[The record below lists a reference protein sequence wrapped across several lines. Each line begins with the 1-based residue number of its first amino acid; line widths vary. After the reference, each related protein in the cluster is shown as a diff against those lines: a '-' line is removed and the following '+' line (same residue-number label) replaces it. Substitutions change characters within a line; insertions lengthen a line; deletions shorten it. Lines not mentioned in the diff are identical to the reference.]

1 MREFRKVKVN
11 LGEKSYHIH
20 IGKNIVDLLPEII
33 SPSVTRK
40 KIFLV
45 SDEAVGS
52 TILPRV
58 RKILEDAGFELS
70 IILVPSGE
78 KSKSFEQLQIILS
91 ELLDN
96 NIERRDIVIALGG
109 GVIGDLVGFAS
120 SILYRGINFIQIP
133 TTLLAQVDSSIGGK
147 TAINVKQ
154 GKNLVGS
161 FHQPK
166 IVVADVNFLSTLSL
180 REVKAGFAEIIKYA
194 VLGNRSFFDWLSEN
208 SKKLLKLD
216 TESLIHAIETSCK
229 MKAKIVKEDEY
240 EQGKR
245 VLLNLGHTFGHA
257 FEKSVNTNGDGQSIL
272 HGEAIGIG
280 ICLAAKLSE
289 DFEESNMEDSIA
301 IEKLVADFGLPTNI
315 LDISKNLKISEVIK
329 FMKHDKKRNDDK
341 NTLIL
346 LKGIGRAFIHN
357 DVKDEDLAR
366 FLNNQGLKK

>member
-1 MREFRKVKVN
+1 MSEFRKVKVD

-20 IGKNIVDLLPEII
+20 IGENIVDLLPEII

-58 RKILEDAGFELS
+58 RKILEDSGFELS

-78 KSKSFEQLQIILS
+78 KSKSFEQLQILLS

-194 VLGNRSFFDWLSEN
+194 VLGDRYFFDWLSEN

-240 EQGKR
+240 EHGKR
-245 VLLNLGHTFGHA
+245 ILLNLGHTFGHA
-257 FEKSVNTNGDGQSIL
+257 FEKSVNTNGEGQSIL

-289 DFEESNMEDSIA
+289 DFKESNIEDSIA

>member
-78 KSKSFEQLQIILS
+78 KSKSFEQLQILLS

-194 VLGNRSFFDWLSEN
+194 VLGDRSFFDWLSEN

-216 TESLIHAIETSCK
+216 TETLIHAIEISCK

-289 DFEESNMEDSIA
+289 DFEESNIEDSIA

>member
-78 KSKSFEQLQIILS
+78 KSKSFEQLQILLS

-194 VLGNRSFFDWLSEN
+194 VLGNRAFFDWLNEN

-257 FEKSVNTNGDGQSIL
+257 FEKSVNTNGDGISIL

-289 DFEESNMEDSIA
+289 DFEESNIEDSIA
-301 IEKLVADFGLPTNI
+301 IEKLVTDFGLPTNI

-329 FMKHDKKRNDDK
+329 FMKHDKKRSDDK

>member
-78 KSKSFEQLQIILS
+78 KSKSFEQLQILLS

-180 REVKAGFAEIIKYA
+180 REVKAGFAEIEIT
-194 VLGNRSFFDWLSEN
+194 VPS
-208 SKKLLKLD
+208 
-216 TESLIHAIETSCK
+216 SL
-229 MKAKIVKEDEY
+229 MD
-240 EQGKR
+240 
-245 VLLNLGHTFGHA
+245 
-257 FEKSVNTNGDGQSIL
+257 
-272 HGEAIGIG
+272 
-280 ICLAAKLSE
+280 
-289 DFEESNMEDSIA
+289 
-301 IEKLVADFGLPTNI
+301 
-315 LDISKNLKISEVIK
+315 
-329 FMKHDKKRNDDK
+329 
-341 NTLIL
+341 
-346 LKGIGRAFIHN
+346 
-357 DVKDEDLAR
+357 
-366 FLNNQGLKK
+366 

>member
-161 FHQPK
+161 FHQHK
-166 IVVADVNFLSTLSL
+166 IVVADVNFLYTLSL

-289 DFEESNMEDSIA
+289 DFEESNIEDSIA

>member
-1 MREFRKVKVN
+1 MREFRKVKVD
-11 LGEKSYHIH
+11 LGDKSYHVH
-20 IGKNIVDLLPEII
+20 IGENIVDLLPEII
-33 SPSVTRK
+33 SPFVTRK

-45 SDEAVGS
+45 SDAAVGS

-58 RKILEDAGFELS
+58 RKILEDSGFELS
-70 IILVPSGE
+70 VILVPSGE
-78 KSKSFEQLQIILS
+78 KSKSFEQLQILLS

-109 GVIGDLVGFAS
+109 GVMGDLVGFAS

-180 REVKAGFAEIIKYA
+180 REIKAGFAEVIKYA
-194 VLGNRSFFDWLSEN
+194 VLGDRSFFDWLSEN

-257 FEKSVNTNGDGQSIL
+257 FEKSVNTNGEGQSIL

-289 DFEESNMEDSIA
+289 DFEESNIEDSIA

-329 FMKHDKKRNDDK
+329 FMKHDKKRSDDK

-346 LKGIGRAFIHN
+346 LKGIGEAFIHN
-357 DVKDEDLAR
+357 DVKDKDLAR

>member
-78 KSKSFEQLQIILS
+78 KSKSFEQLQILLS

-194 VLGNRSFFDWLSEN
+194 VLGDRSFFDWLSEN

-216 TESLIHAIETSCK
+216 TEALIHAIEISCK

-289 DFEESNMEDSIA
+289 DFEESNIEDSIA

-329 FMKHDKKRNDDK
+329 FMKHDKKRSDDK

-346 LKGIGRAFIHN
+346 LKGIGGAFIHN

>member
-208 SKKLLKLD
+208 SKKL
-216 TESLIHAIETSCK
+216 
-229 MKAKIVKEDEY
+229 Y
-240 EQGKR
+240 
-245 VLLNLGHTFGHA
+245 NY
-257 FEKSVNTNGDGQSIL
+257 KS
-272 HGEAIGIG
+272 
-280 ICLAAKLSE
+280 
-289 DFEESNMEDSIA
+289 
-301 IEKLVADFGLPTNI
+301 
-315 LDISKNLKISEVIK
+315 
-329 FMKHDKKRNDDK
+329 
-341 NTLIL
+341 
-346 LKGIGRAFIHN
+346 
-357 DVKDEDLAR
+357 
-366 FLNNQGLKK
+366 

>member
-78 KSKSFEQLQIILS
+78 KSKSFEQLQILLS

-194 VLGNRSFFDWLSEN
+194 VLGNRSFFDWLNEN

-245 VLLNLGHTFGHA
+245 ALLNLGHTFGHA
-257 FEKSVNTNGDGQSIL
+257 FEKSVNTNSDGQSIL

-289 DFEESNMEDSIA
+289 EFEESNIEDSIA
-301 IEKLVADFGLPTNI
+301 IEKLVTDFGLPTNI

-329 FMKHDKKRNDDK
+329 FMKHDKKRSDDK

-346 LKGIGRAFIHN
+346 LKGIGGAFIHN

>member
-58 RKILEDAGFELS
+58 RKILEDGGFELS

-78 KSKSFEQLQIILS
+78 KSKSFEQLQILLS

-194 VLGNRSFFDWLSEN
+194 VLGNRSFFDWLNEN

-257 FEKSVNTNGDGQSIL
+257 FEKSVNTNSDGQSIL

-289 DFEESNMEDSIA
+289 EFEESNIEDSIA
-301 IEKLVADFGLPTNI
+301 IEKLVTDFGLPTNI

>member
-289 DFEESNMEDSIA
+289 DFEESNIEDSIA

>member
-78 KSKSFEQLQIILS
+78 KSKSFEQLQILLS

-194 VLGNRSFFDWLSEN
+194 VLGNRAFFDWLNEN

-257 FEKSVNTNGDGQSIL
+257 FEKSVNTNGDGISIL

-289 DFEESNMEDSIA
+289 EFEESNIEDSIA

-329 FMKHDKKRNDDK
+329 FMKHDKKRSDDK

>member
-78 KSKSFEQLQIILS
+78 KSKSFEQLQILIS

-245 VLLNLGHTFGHA
+245 ALLNLGHTFGHA

-289 DFEESNMEDSIA
+289 DFEESNIEDSIA